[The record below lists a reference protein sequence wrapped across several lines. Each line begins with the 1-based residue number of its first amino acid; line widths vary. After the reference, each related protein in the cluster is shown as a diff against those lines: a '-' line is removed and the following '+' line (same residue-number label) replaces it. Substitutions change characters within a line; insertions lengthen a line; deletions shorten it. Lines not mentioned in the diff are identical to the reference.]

1 MEAFSISNIYIDNKG
16 RKTID
21 INPLPEKYCSFDCV
35 FCPLGRTEI
44 KTDDSYYFPETKDF
58 MIKLENILREGKID
72 FVFIN
77 PWGEALANSE
87 LIDIIEVIKFYGAGV
102 RLLSNGYIFSCPK
115 YSELLNLCDEVIGE
129 TAALTEQD
137 FVKFQRPM
145 KGFLLKNYIENME
158 RFNKRFRGKFIL
170 DITMLGIYSKNEGAI
185 EKLKE
190 IINRIKPEEYF
201 LETPG
206 GKYKVMGVT
215 PHELDSIR
223 EKLIIGG

>member
-1 MEAFSISNIYIDNKG
+1 MEAFSISNIYIDGKG

-35 FCPLGRTEI
+35 FCPLGRTEF
-44 KTDDSYYFPETKDF
+44 KTDESYYFPKTKDF

-87 LIDIIEVIKFYGAGV
+87 LIDIIKVIKSYGAGV
-102 RLLSNGYIFSCPK
+102 RLLSNGYIFSYPK
-115 YSELLNLCDEVIGE
+115 YWDVLNLCDEVIGE
-129 TAALTEQD
+129 TTALTEQD

-145 KGFLLKNYIENME
+145 KGFTLEDYIENME
-158 RFNKRFRGKFIL
+158 RFNKQFGGKFIL
-170 DITMLGIYSKNEGAI
+170 DITILGLYSKNEGAI
-185 EKLKE
+185 DKLKE

-206 GKYKVMGVT
+206 GKYKAMGLS